1 MTFTLGVTIERSGR
15 ALEPTDQ
22 IKTQLGS
29 TATFTWL
36 GVGAVIFLA
45 DGGLGS
51 LLSLRALLFLGVGMF
66 AAAVVVGL
74 ASYKLFLNLADKA
87 ARSAGV
93 EGAREAI
100 LRSFRQS
107 RVAAVVLCVLL
118 ESWAYSSFFLP

>member
-1 MTFTLGVTIERSGR
+1 V
-15 ALEPTDQ
+15 EPTDQ

-45 DGGLGS
+45 DGGLGH

-66 AAAVVVGL
+66 GATIVVGL
-74 ASYKLFLNLADKA
+74 ASYKLFLKLADKA
-87 ARSAGV
+87 ALAAGA

-100 LRSFRQS
+100 LRSARQS
-107 RVAAVVLCVLL
+107 RTAAVVLCVLL
-118 ESWAYSSFFLP
+118 ESWAYSSFFLQ